1 MKGNLPKTRAVVEE
15 HGEAFPILLDSNS
28 FSRNALHV
36 TNTPTVII
44 VDSNGR
50 IRARLLGAVDNLRD
64 IVDDV
69 VERISS

>member
-1 MKGNLPKTRAVVEE
+1 MKGSLPKTRAVVEE
-15 HGEAFPILLDSNS
+15 HGEAFPILLDSDS
-28 FSRNALHV
+28 FSRDVLHV

-50 IRARLLGAVDNLRD
+50 IRARLLGAVDNLRE
-64 IVDDV
+64 IINNV